1 MMLKNRWLSAA
12 AVLFLAVM
20 TAAAVGACKKAETP
34 PPVSEEEVLNID
46 TLKPIL
52 GEARDDVSGVL
63 DVTGDAK
70 ELIVTYRYYDVDLK
84 NYDDDMVTEMAPKIQ
99 ALYKKFKT
107 VDRVVFKLTAN
118 DPVTPGLWKPFLNF
132 TITRKIEN
140 KLQWSGLLAVDFLKA
155 VEDVERA
162 GTFLP
167 TEK

>member
-1 MMLKNRWLSAA
+1 MTFKKRWPSLA
-12 AVLFLAVM
+12 AVLFMAVV

-34 PPVSEEEVLNID
+34 PPVSEEEVLGID
-46 TLKPIL
+46 ALRPVL
-52 GEARDDVSGVL
+52 GEARDDVSGIL

-70 ELIVTYRYYDVDLK
+70 ELVVTYRYYDVDLK

-107 VDRVVFKLTAN
+107 VDRVVFKITAN

-140 KLQWSGLLAVDFLKA
+140 KIQWSGILAVDFLKA
-155 VEDVERA
+155 VEDVQRA
-162 GTFLP
+162 GAFLP